1 MGELPQ
7 QNNFTQVID
16 DILQSAPKARKEL
29 LDNQSNLFK
38 VAEYCE
44 NNYLQAE
51 DQTKAVDEAKALA
64 TQALASVTYQINSV
78 ACTLLKLLDSQTSQV
93 KHMES
98 SINLLSLAAAFHLEK
113 VARREIGV
121 FTSSKNCVRAKLMAS
136 PPGGIEPERRYS
148 RTPISYNVL
157 DNIGHCFQVS
167 GQQLEK
173 KDQTADDKSNA
184 NTTNI
189 TSFGIAVPPPSVPT
203 LPHSSSGD
211 SLPPPPPPSMAST
224 EPTLTSTLPSPPPP
238 PPPPSAP
245 SSMLSPSTLPPPP
258 PPPSAPSSMLSP
270 STLPPPPPS
279 APSSMFSPFH
289 SPPPPSAP
297 SSMFSPSTLPP
308 PPPSAPSSMFS
319 PSTLPPPPPP
329 PAMSPT
335 SSSYPPPPPP
345 PGSMS
350 GDSSSLLP
358 PPPPLSHIGSLPP
371 PPPPAFSSASGAVPP
386 PPPPPPPIPL

>member
-1 MGELPQ
+1 
-7 QNNFTQVID
+7 
-16 DILQSAPKARKEL
+16 
-29 LDNQSNLFK
+29 
-38 VAEYCE
+38 
-44 NNYLQAE
+44 AE

-157 DNIGHCFQVS
+157 DNIGHCFQQTIRAMLTPPTCKYTEPPTIFFS
-167 GQQLEK
+167 LQL
-173 KDQTADDKSNA
+173 QYFGLVFYR
-184 NTTNI
+184 